1 VLDSS
6 RFRFLIAEHADVNV
20 GNIHGVIVGEHG
32 DSEIPLWSTVSV
44 GGVPADQ
51 FRSPDG
57 AVVFDEATRSENL
70 GRGRQRL
77 RGRAGGSAIIGNNAE
92 TCPTLA
98 GVALNGSGVAAG
110 TVRTLLCEHLFG
122 DPVQRRTLSDR
133 VRGARSDVK

>member
-1 VLDSS
+1 LDSS

-57 AVVFDEATRSENL
+57 QWCSTRRPAAKISAEVVNASEAELEGLRASATTLRRAQRSL
-70 GRGRQRL
+70 GL
-77 RGRAGGSAIIGNNAE
+77 
-92 TCPTLA
+92 P
-98 GVALNGSGVAAG
+98 
-110 TVRTLLCEHLFG
+110 
-122 DPVQRRTLSDR
+122 
-133 VRGARSDVK
+133 